1 MARSRKPEN
10 EWLQSFPGLYM
21 NRYGVFFVVHPKT
34 GRRATLDTKDRPSAI
49 RRWTA
54 ISQSWEKEINQWRS
68 DLLVAKISALSTPH
82 DPEGEM
88 LLCDYMSTWRKKE
101 LGHELVDGKNV
112 WSECRL
118 TSLRGGG
125 KPLAL
130 STKRDY
136 ASDCQ
141 QLEASGD
148 AKFALSDPDLL
159 RKLRK
164 LLSPWLDKPTHYNG
178 LRNTINRV
186 YIHAVKDGTVQRNPM
201 IDLRKAVVPKRN
213 VLVPNDAYIA
223 ITTLLCVHRHNRRIM
238 DGTWRAKICDLI
250 YMMSQQP
257 IDVFDIEE
265 GQGEIYSKPVTVDD
279 ELIYGVISFARH
291 KTEIGVELSMNK
303 ELAELWQWFIKMKK
317 KEQIISPFLL
327 VNPRYFDKRSRAEP
341 ATHRTLQEAW
351 RKACKAAGYSGLYHL
366 SDLRKKGLT
375 EEYVTQGE
383 NDKGGH
389 KTQIMADHYRLI
401 KPPKRA
407 RSTIKFLRKEA
418 NQNEGAG

>member
-34 GRRATLDTKDRPSAI
+34 GRRGTLDTKDRPSAI

-68 DLLVAKISALSTPH
+68 DLLVAKLSALSIPH
-82 DPEGEM
+82 NFEGQVF
-88 LLCDYMSTWRKKE
+88 LCDYMSNWRKKE
-101 LGHELVDGKNV
+101 LGHELLDGKNV
-112 WSECRL
+112 WSECKL
-118 TSLRGGG
+118 TSLRGG
-125 KPLAL
+125 KPIAY

-141 QLEASGD
+141 QLEALAD
-148 AKFALSDPDLL
+148 ARFSLSDPDSL
-159 RKLRK
+159 RKIRK

-178 LRNTINRV
+178 LKNTINRV
-186 YIHAVKDGTVQRNPM
+186 YIHAVEDGTVQRNPM
-201 IDLRKAVVPKRN
+201 IDLRKAVVQKRD
-213 VLVPNDAYIA
+213 VLVPDDAYIA
-223 ITTLLCVHRHNRRIM
+223 ITTRLCVHRHNRRIM

-257 IDVFDIEE
+257 IDVFGIKESK
-265 GQGEIYSKPVTVDD
+265 GEIYSEPVMVDD

-291 KTEIGVELSMNK
+291 KTEIGVELGMNK
-303 ELAELWQWFIKMKK
+303 ELAELWQWFITMKK
-317 KEQIISPFLL
+317 KEEIISPYLL
-327 VNPRYFDKRSRAEP
+327 VNPRYFDMRSRAEP

-351 RKACKAAGYSGLYHL
+351 RDACKEAGYGGLYHL

-375 EEYVTQGE
+375 EEFVTQGE

-389 KTQIMADHYRLI
+389 ETQAMADHYRLI

-407 RSTIKFLRKEA
+407 RSTIKFLREEA
-418 NQNEGAG
+418 SQSGGEG